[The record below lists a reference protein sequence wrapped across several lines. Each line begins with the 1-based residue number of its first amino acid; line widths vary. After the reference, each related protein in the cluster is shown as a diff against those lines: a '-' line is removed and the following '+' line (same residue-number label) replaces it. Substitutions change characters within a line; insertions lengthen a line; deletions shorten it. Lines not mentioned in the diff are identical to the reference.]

1 MAERRS
7 NFRLVSKLEV
17 QERDPARARVPLY
30 VSGNISAGGMFL
42 ITQDPYPA
50 GTTFR
55 ISFGLPQDGKTVEAT
70 GRVVWSRRQ
79 KENPE
84 RQPGMGI
91 EFLEI
96 EEQDR
101 QRIREFVYSNTEE

>member
-1 MAERRS
+1 MAERRG
-7 NFRLVSKLEV
+7 NVRLVSKLEV
-17 QERDPARARVPLY
+17 QERDPRRARVPLY

-42 ITQDPYPA
+42 ITQDPYPP

-55 ISFGLPQDGKTVEAT
+55 ISFGLPPHEKTVEAT
-70 GRVVWSRRQ
+70 GRVVWSRPQ

-96 EEQDR
+96 DEQDR
-101 QRIREFVYSNTEE
+101 ERIREFVYSQTGE